1 MGINGGGYT
10 FIPPNMISK
19 LLPDDI
25 RYLLNGK
32 NLAEDVLLRL
42 SKPDG
47 SQPYTVIKQYISTGG
62 IAVSL
67 NKNNTGIAVNRF
79 MGKYLSIITL
89 NQQFP
94 AKLRHGVWV
103 NGQAVT
109 YQPCAK
115 TTPINYFSFLPNEQE
130 LKPLTS
136 HEHTNVYE
144 VSGTAVERRSKA
156 IRPYSGRRIPLEYF
170 MFTEMHFSA
179 CGTYTS
185 SDRWLNSK
193 YPALGTA
200 IGLR

>member
-1 MGINGGGYT
+1 MGINGGGYA
-10 FIPPNMISK
+10 FIPPSMISK

-25 RYLLNGK
+25 FYLLNGK

-47 SQPYTVIKQYISTGG
+47 SQPYTVIKQYINTGG

-67 NKNNTGIAVNRF
+67 QKNNTGRALNRF

-94 AKLRHGVWV
+94 ANLRHGVWV

-109 YQPCAK
+109 YQSCTKSPFDH
-115 TTPINYFSFLPNEQE
+115 FSFLPNEQE
-130 LKPLTS
+130 MKPSTS
-136 HEHTNVYE
+136 HEHTSIYE
-144 VSGTAVERRSKA
+144 VSGPAVEWRSKA

-170 MFTEMHFSA
+170 MFTEMHFSS

-185 SDRWLNSK
+185 SHRWLTSK

>member
-19 LLPDDI
+19 LLPDDV

-89 NQQFP
+89 TSNFQQNFDM
-94 AKLRHGVWV
+94 G
-103 NGQAVT
+103 
-109 YQPCAK
+109 
-115 TTPINYFSFLPNEQE
+115 
-130 LKPLTS
+130 
-136 HEHTNVYE
+136 
-144 VSGTAVERRSKA
+144 
-156 IRPYSGRRIPLEYF
+156 
-170 MFTEMHFSA
+170 
-179 CGTYTS
+179 CG
-185 SDRWLNSK
+185 
-193 YPALGTA
+193 
-200 IGLR
+200 